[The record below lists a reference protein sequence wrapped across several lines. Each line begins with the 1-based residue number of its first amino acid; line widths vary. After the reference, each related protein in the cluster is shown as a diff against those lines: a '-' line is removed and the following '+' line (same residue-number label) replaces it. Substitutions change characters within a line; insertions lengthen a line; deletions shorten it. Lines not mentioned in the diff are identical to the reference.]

1 MKTERFYLRKDDHP
15 ITAAMLREDPD
26 KYGGLS
32 IHMLNAIQSGVTT
45 IPLTSD
51 PSGGCGSCVSIQVT
65 SEEIARRV
73 ISDNGVD
80 IQSKGYWCSILNA
93 RPVFVGTDEP
103 VPMWGVDVGDSLAK
117 AGLIA
122 KKGEQ

>member
-1 MKTERFYLRKDDHP
+1 MKTERYYIVKSEPP
-15 ITAAMLREDPD
+15 ITAAMLRENPD

-32 IHMLNAIQSGVTT
+32 IHMLNAIQSGVIT
-45 IPLTSD
+45 IPLTD
-51 PSGGCGSCVSIQVT
+51 NPTGGDFGSRVSIQVV
-65 SEEIARRV
+65 SEEAAQRV
-73 ISDNGVD
+73 IADNGVD
-80 IQSKGYWCSILNA
+80 VQSKGYWCSILST

-122 KKGEQ
+122 KEVK